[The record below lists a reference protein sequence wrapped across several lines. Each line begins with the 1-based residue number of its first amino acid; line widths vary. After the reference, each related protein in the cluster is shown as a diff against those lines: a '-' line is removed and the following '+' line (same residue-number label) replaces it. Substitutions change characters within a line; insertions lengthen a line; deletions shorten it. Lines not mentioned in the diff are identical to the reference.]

1 MVGKK
6 LWQFQIHR
14 QSTVGSS
21 ENAKKRRDEMDSSI
35 RYLGNTLPK
44 GVVSNG
50 RRRQRSLMRR
60 LSLGAT
66 S

>member
-21 ENAKKRRDEMDSSI
+21 ENAKKRVKKWIAQFVYRM
-35 RYLGNTLPK
+35 
-44 GVVSNG
+44 VVEG
-50 RRRQRSLMRR
+50 KEL
-60 LSLGAT
+60 
-66 S
+66 

>member
-14 QSTVGSS
+14 QSTIGSS

-35 RYLGNTLPK
+35 RYLGITLSK
-44 GVVSNG
+44 ALYRMVVEG
-50 RRRQRSLMRR
+50 RDLR
-60 LSLGAT
+60 
-66 S
+66 